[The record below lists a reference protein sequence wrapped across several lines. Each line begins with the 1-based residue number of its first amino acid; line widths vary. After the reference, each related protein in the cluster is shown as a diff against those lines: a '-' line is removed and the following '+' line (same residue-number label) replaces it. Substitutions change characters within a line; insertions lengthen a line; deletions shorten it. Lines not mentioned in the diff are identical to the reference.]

1 MCSGVTYWRSSEL
14 SARLEFVC
22 TNNQAEYESLLHGL
36 EFLVGM
42 GVKEVEAMGDSSL
55 EVQKIRGE
63 HQCLNRVLNR
73 YRDKCLDLLKLLGTF
88 CIRPI
93 SREENQHASDL
104 AQQASG
110 YEVRQ
115 GMFMIKQNPM
125 MALGDTAS
133 NDSTVHRIG
142 SETTEGLR
150 PVVSDETS
158 VIVPN
163 EAEGQRRLGVHS
175 GENNHNDAR
184 EPAIGEENA
193 SADWR

>member
-1 MCSGVTYWRSSEL
+1 VADFMAEHMITIENDVCMVETIPWRLFFDGSVCNKGQGIGCVVVSPTGGVHEL

-22 TNNQAEYESLLHGL
+22 TNNQAEYGSLLHGL

-55 EVQKIRGE
+55 VVQKIREE
-63 HQCLNRVLNR
+63 HQCLNGVLNR

-125 MALGDTAS
+125 MALGTLRVMIRLS
-133 NDSTVHRIG
+133 IG
-142 SETTEGLR
+142 
-150 PVVSDETS
+150 
-158 VIVPN
+158 
-163 EAEGQRRLGVHS
+163 LGVRQQK
-175 GENNHNDAR
+175 G
-184 EPAIGEENA
+184 
-193 SADWR
+193 